1 MSDALKDLA
10 IVPVTSSDT
19 NYFLRKVT
27 GLKIDKTYSFKFQ
40 WVLED
45 DTLSDWSPGYQ
56 IVTPTENVPSAP
68 SAIVPAS
75 AVGNIPVTLS
85 VFPENTK
92 RVDIYVI
99 GGSVYGTGKV
109 VDSFLSAGTKTISI
123 SEPGEYLV
131 ALISVT
137 PSGINGTPTNSF
149 PITVTANSV
158 DTTVLP
164 GAPTSVVVTGFNE
177 PSDPLNRTGYANI
190 SFVAGSA
197 SKGHSI
203 GLWTSVPGSSDPVK
217 IIDAEGTSVKI
228 DGLFVGLQYYF
239 KVRSFNQF
247 NNPSAWVAPASNYPV
262 TIPGSVLVPGAVT
275 ISGSGAPKTIVVSW
289 SDPSSNAALV
299 TSGGY
304 YEVKLYTNNAATG
317 TGAQAVALGAI
328 ETRKA
333 WSNQASFSG
342 LTTGIQYW
350 VTVQPYTAGSTP
362 VAGTTTAVYGPLI
375 PSAIDNPDLKGDF
388 ILASNQL
395 QVGGTSGS
403 KDIHLSAYTKTVGG
417 LATSGR
423 IYIGGPETAGDPT
436 AVGLYNNSGTPFYA
450 DNYGRFSLGDKLT
463 WSGNLATPA
472 LSIKGTVDVTGPS
485 TFSSYVLSGA
495 TSSAYV
501 GIGYQV
507 PYRLASV
514 EKSGN
519 EGITGLVINSSGTAA
534 NSDYI
539 KADGTFRLAAG
550 ALTFSSGVLAVTGN
564 ITANALAVG
573 TSISGT
579 TGTFTGSITGASGT
593 FGGALDVGTTNLAT
607 ITGASSVTIND
618 SNGNPVTRVRF
629 TAQNALKATDSVTIS
644 GIAQNQVF
652 AYWANPPTNTI
663 PVYNYFNNPF
673 NLGTVTVYEAGP
685 TYFDIQS
692 GVTGTYTSG
701 GTAVG
706 SAFRVSS
713 TGIIRGAAGQIGG
726 WVIDITKLRSAS
738 GSISLDP
745 ITPQITL
752 QGSGSY
758 TGYNITIASPTGITA
773 GSTFSVTPAGYLTST
788 SGSIAGWAITTN
800 SISKSTT
807 YTDPVLGSTTL
818 TTTLGSSGDITIA
831 LNNGSEYVRDTMLV
845 VKNTFSETNVGPSYL
860 NLKAAAA
867 TAYGIPAGNMSM
879 GISSISSNNFS
890 IYWNGFSQS
899 GGYSTFSWQW
909 LNYQGAERTANVAGV
924 KGFDT
929 TSQNVRPLVV
939 DTQGYQYLGEANYF
953 STTLTTTPSSSTGQ
967 NGDLYFSTA

>member
-27 GLKIDKTYSFKFQ
+27 GLKIDKIYSFKFQ

-56 IVTPTENVPSAP
+56 IVTPTESVPSAP
-68 SAIVPAS
+68 SATVPATS
-75 AVGNIPVTLS
+75 VGNIPVTLS

-99 GGSVYGTGKV
+99 GGIYGTGKV

-123 SEPGEYLV
+123 SAPGEYLV
-131 ALISVT
+131 SLISVT

-149 PITVTANSV
+149 SITVTANSV

-197 SKGHSI
+197 SKGHSV

-228 DGLFVGLQYYF
+228 DGLFVGSQYYF

-247 NNPSAWVAPASNYPV
+247 NNPSAWVVPVLNYPV

-275 ISGSGAPKTIVVSW
+275 ISGTGAPKSIVVSW
-289 SDPSSNAALV
+289 SDPSSNASLV

-304 YEVKLYTNNAATG
+304 YEVKLYTNNASTG

-362 VAGTTTAVYGPLI
+362 VAGTTTAVYGPLV

-395 QVGGTSGS
+395 QVGGTSGG
-403 KDIHLSAYTKTVGG
+403 KDIHLSAYTKTVDS
-417 LATSGR
+417 LSTAGR
-423 IYIGGPETAGDPT
+423 IYIGGPETSASV

-450 DNYGRFSLGDKLT
+450 DNLGRFSLGDKLT
-463 WSGNLATPA
+463 WSGNSVTPA
-472 LSIKGTVDVTGPS
+472 LNIKGTVDVTGPS

-507 PYRLASV
+507 PYRLANV

-519 EGITGLVINSSGTAA
+519 DGITGLVINSSGTAA

-539 KADGTFRLAAG
+539 KSDGTFRLAAG
-550 ALTFSSGVLAVTGN
+550 ALTFNSGVLSVSGN
-564 ITANALAVG
+564 ITANAIAANTSLSG
-573 TSISGT
+573 LSISGT
-579 TGTFTGSITGASGT
+579 TGTFGGS
-593 FGGALDVGTTNLAT
+593 LDVGTTNLAT
-607 ITGASSVTIND
+607 ITGASSVTVN
-618 SNGNPVTRVRF
+618 SVTRVRF
-629 TAQNALKATDSVTIS
+629 IAENALKANDSVTIS
-644 GIAQNQVF
+644 GIAQNQTF
-652 AYWANPPTNTI
+652 AYWAGPENTN
-663 PVYNYFNNPF
+663 PVYNYSNNPF
-673 NLGTVTVYEAGP
+673 NLGTVTVYEAGS

-692 GVTGTYTSG
+692 GVNGTYTSG

-713 TGIIRGAAGQIGG
+713 TGLIRGAAGQIGG
-726 WVIDITKLRSAS
+726 WVIDVTKLRSAS

-758 TGYNITIASPTGITA
+758 VGYNITIASPTGITA
-773 GSTFSVTPAGYLTST
+773 GSTFSVTPSGYLTST
-788 SGSIAGWAITTN
+788 SGNIAGWAITSS

-831 LNNGSEYVRDTMLV
+831 LNNGSEYIRDTMLV
-845 VKNTFSETNVGPSYL
+845 VKNTFSETNIGPSYL
-860 NLKAAAA
+860 NMKAATA
-867 TAYGIPAGNMSM
+867 TAYGIPAGYMNM
-879 GISSISSNNFS
+879 GINSFSSNNFS
-890 IYWNGFSQS
+890 IYWNGFTQS

-909 LNYQGAERTANVAGV
+909 LNYQGGERTANIAGV
-924 KGFDT
+924 KGFDA

-939 DTQGYQYLGEANYF
+939 DTQGYQLLGEANYF
-953 STTLTTTPSSSTGQ
+953 STTQTTTPSASTGQ